1 MVSANFRRD
10 ESDGEC
16 NKVVFKDIR
25 DVFEDVDKKV
35 VEGIDKEVVEGI
47 AKEVVEGI
55 DETVDGKIIGDID
68 KVAKTVKNIVVNCL
82 MYLTV
87 LATSLSISP
96 IIFPSVH

>member
-25 DVFEDVDKKV
+25 DVFEDVDK
-35 VEGIDKEVVEGI
+35 EDVEGI

-96 IIFPSVH
+96 IIFPSRQYIDKTLNR